1 MNLFEY
7 FRVFPIIIYTQLV
20 YVGMV
25 LLNPNRERERG
36 GEGGRE
42 SVYPF
47 RIIYSSLNQGTEMKK
62 K

>member
-25 LLNPNRERERG
+25 LLNPNREREG

-42 SVYPF
+42 NVYPF